1 MVLNVDSCSHCYH
14 GQLAVCMHKVYVF
27 WPIKLTSW
35 PLVQRKTVTWVWH
48 LCTLVAVPPQR
59 HWFLRRTGS
68 RRWHCRPLG
77 TEVFTEN
84 NWDQTQDGPGL
95 ESRASPCM
103 ALALFFLPLLCCW
116 KTETQQRVEKVS
128 LEMSSRSSTVVLR
141 LKKQETLLM
150 SNVCDILQS
159 YEISMISLLFTF
171 IVDESIFY

>member
-1 MVLNVDSCSHCYH
+1 MHVQDLCVLTNKIDFMAPCSEKDSHLRY
-14 GQLAVCMHKVYVF
+14 
-27 WPIKLTSW
+27 
-35 PLVQRKTVTWVWH
+35 KTPA
-48 LCTLVAVPPQR
+48 CIVAVSPQR

-68 RRWHCRPLG
+68 RRWHCRHLG
-77 TEVFTEN
+77 TEVSTEN
-84 NWDQTQDGPGL
+84 NWEQTQDGPGL

-128 LEMSSRSSTVVLR
+128 LEMSSISIRVVLR

-150 SNVCDILQS
+150 SNVCDFLHS
-159 YEISMISLLFTF
+159 YEISMISLLFIF